1 LLGFLSKIIIFHKIN
16 LSSKMLRKIFTKYLF
31 FILISLFGFG
41 FILAYLF
48 GDEQSY
54 GINKT
59 VGWAY
64 DITNKV
70 FYTALIFTFSQILF
84 LTGYLITFLLRRK
97 TNYYLSI
104 AHFEIIILTLIFY
117 ENFIFNMLFCVVS
130 IVIFFINVFKSYK

>member
-1 LLGFLSKIIIFHKIN
+1 
-16 LSSKMLRKIFTKYLF
+16 MLKKIFTKYLL
-31 FILISLFGFG
+31 FILLFLFGFG

-48 GDEQSY
+48 GTEESY

-64 DITNKV
+64 DISNQV

-84 LTGYLITFLLRRK
+84 IIGYLIVFLLRRK

-104 AHFEIIILTLIFY
+104 THFEIIILTLLFY
-117 ENFIFNMLFCVVS
+117 ENFKVNTVFCLVS
-130 IVIFFINVFKSYK
+130 IILFFMNVFKSHK

>member
-1 LLGFLSKIIIFHKIN
+1 
-16 LSSKMLRKIFTKYLF
+16 MLKKIFTKHLF
-31 FILISLFGFG
+31 FLLILLFGFG

-54 GINKT
+54 RINKT

-64 DITNKV
+64 DISNQI

-84 LTGYLITFLLRRK
+84 IIGYLILFLLRLK

-104 AHFEIIILTLIFY
+104 AHFEIIILTLLFY
-117 ENFIFNMLFCVVS
+117 ENFIVNTVFCLVS
-130 IVIFFINVFKSYK
+130 IILFLINVFKSHK

>member
-1 LLGFLSKIIIFHKIN
+1 
-16 LSSKMLRKIFTKYLF
+16 MLKKIFTKHLF
-31 FILISLFGFG
+31 FLLILLFGFG

-64 DITNKV
+64 DISNQI

-84 LTGYLITFLLRRK
+84 IIGYLILFLLRLK

-104 AHFEIIILTLIFY
+104 AHFEIIILTLLFY
-117 ENFIFNMLFCVVS
+117 ENFIVNTVFCLVS
-130 IVIFFINVFKSYK
+130 IILFLINVFKSHK

>member
-1 LLGFLSKIIIFHKIN
+1 
-16 LSSKMLRKIFTKYLF
+16 MLRKIFTNYF
-31 FILISLFGFG
+31 FFLLVFLFGFG

-84 LTGYLITFLLRRK
+84 IIGYLILFLLRRK

-104 AHFEIIILTLIFY
+104 AHFEIIILTLLFY
-117 ENFIFNMLFCVVS
+117 ENFTVNTIFSVLSITLF
-130 IVIFFINVFKSYK
+130 FANVFKSDK

>member
-1 LLGFLSKIIIFHKIN
+1 
-16 LSSKMLRKIFTKYLF
+16 MLRKIFTNYF
-31 FILISLFGFG
+31 FFLLVFLFGFG

-48 GDEQSY
+48 GDEQFY

-64 DITNKV
+64 DITNQV

-84 LTGYLITFLLRRK
+84 IIGYLILFLLRRK

-104 AHFEIIILTLIFY
+104 AHFEIIILTLLFY
-117 ENFIFNMLFCVVS
+117 ENFTVNTIFSALSITLF
-130 IVIFFINVFKSYK
+130 FANVFKSDK

>member
-1 LLGFLSKIIIFHKIN
+1 
-16 LSSKMLRKIFTKYLF
+16 MLRKIFTKYLVF
-31 FILISLFGFG
+31 LLISLFGLG

-54 GINKT
+54 GVNKT

-64 DITNKV
+64 DISNQV

-84 LTGYLITFLLRRK
+84 IIGYLIVFLLRRK

-104 AHFEIIILTLIFY
+104 THFEIIILTLLFY
-117 ENFIFNMLFCVVS
+117 ENFKVNTVFCLVS
-130 IVIFFINVFKSYK
+130 IILFFMNVFKSHK

>member
-1 LLGFLSKIIIFHKIN
+1 
-16 LSSKMLRKIFTKYLF
+16 MLRRIFTNYLF
-31 FILISLFGFG
+31 FLLIFLFGFG

-64 DITNKV
+64 DISNQV

-84 LTGYLITFLLRRK
+84 IIGYLIIFLLRRK
-97 TNYYLSI
+97 TDYYLSI
-104 AHFEIIILTLIFY
+104 AHFEIIILTLIFS
-117 ENFIFNMLFCVVS
+117 ENFIVNMIFSVLSMSLF
-130 IVIFFINVFKSYK
+130 FTNLFKSHK